1 MTLLDE
7 IAALTVPDLASRC
20 GLAPGT
26 CPACRASTRSERDR
40 RPPVLVTQDGGGW
53 RCLRCG
59 AGGGAV
65 DYLMATAP
73 GLSVKDAIDAVLG
86 REFWRATLAHDDFGL
101 PLEWWEPIRP
111 RGSVPAAW
119 WTVTRWKRRDDVRRP
134 WLAALRRVAADA
146 ERTGDLAVGLA
157 LEAWAAGC
165 DGDWALDTAREYL
178 AAGGEVV
185 AVARRFGVDLPEDA
199 RC

>member
-7 IAALTVPDLASRC
+7 VAALTVPDLASRC

-40 RPPVLVTQDGGGW
+40 RAPVLVTKDGGGW

-59 AGGGAV
+59 AGGGSLRWLHAFSP
-65 DYLMATAP
+65 DRPLKETARE
-73 GLSVKDAIDAVLG
+73 VLG
-86 REFWRATLAHDDFGL
+86 GDAWRPAPTHDAWGI
-101 PLEWWEPIRP
+101 PL
-111 RGSVPAAW
+111 AW
-119 WTVTRWKRRDDVRRP
+119 WQPCDLRRRDDVRRP
-134 WLAALRRVAADA
+134 WLPALRSVATDA

-165 DGDWALDTAREYL
+165 DGDWALDAAREYL

-185 AVARRFGVDLPEDA
+185 AVARRFGADLPEDA